1 MSLIIYPFAVFILG
15 FTTITHN
22 FLKIYCMLAVILDYS
37 SHHLNK
43 QHWRYSNWKL
53 TDSFYKHQ
61 DHLLM
66 PCCSFQ
72 AELIRNQL
80 HKELVFFTS
89 VEQGVFFS
97 FFFGQ
102 SCQVKLVRRSSVV
115 RTCLVMQYGGWF
127 YYQCQFCHQSHSG
140 GVCFFKAC

>member
-89 VEQGVFFS
+89 VEQGVFF
-97 FFFGQ
+97 FFLFRSELSGKISSEIL
-102 SCQVKLVRRSSVV
+102 SCSDVFSYAIRRVILLPVPVLSSEPL
-115 RTCLVMQYGGWF
+115 RWCLLL
-127 YYQCQFCHQSHSG
+127 
-140 GVCFFKAC
+140 